1 MPDIPTSTTFPAKL
15 NLTIT
20 PPPPTHPPTNILIL
34 LHGLGDTHASF
45 DTLARQLSLPETAC
59 LTLQAATPL
68 PFDLGGFHWG
78 DDIIFDQASGTM
90 DFDTGFTKSTR
101 LIKEEIIKEGLMGK
115 CGYKLREIM
124 LFGYGQG
131 GMAALAVAASLAAE
145 QELGGV
151 ISIGG
156 TLPSSVSTVSP
167 RKVKTPV
174 LVLGGSS
181 HSLVTSS
188 AVARLK
194 DVFETVEYMAWNKSG
209 DGMPANREEML
220 PIMQFFARR
229 LRSRHGVPEG
239 SMEVG

>member
-1 MPDIPTSTTFPAKL
+1 M
-15 NLTIT
+15 
-20 PPPPTHPPTNILIL
+20 
-34 LHGLGDTHASF
+34 
-45 DTLARQLSLPETAC
+45 
-59 LTLQAATPL
+59 PL

-78 DDIIFDQASGTM
+78 DDIIFDQASGSM

-101 LIKEEIIKEGLMGK
+101 LIKEVIIKEGLIGK
-115 CGYKLREIM
+115 CGYKLREII

-156 TLPSSVSTVSP
+156 TLPSSVSTVMP
-167 RKVKTPV
+167 RKTKTPV

-188 AVARLK
+188 AVARLE
-194 DVFETVEYMAWNKSG
+194 DVFEIVEYKAWNKSG

-220 PIMQFFARR
+220 PIMKFFARR
-229 LRSRHGVPEG
+229 LRSRQGVPEG
-239 SMEVG
+239 SVEVG